1 MAAHRFHRRQSLEV
15 IAAPPSSGTR
25 PRAEPPS
32 ADPHAA
38 LARSPRSIVDTILQ
52 SSTVQMFE
60 AHGVTVAPLG
70 AVPVGE
76 LQRYH
81 EAVSLIG
88 FEGPTFTGTL
98 TLSLP
103 PGLISHRAGTV
114 ATDWTQEL
122 ANQLH
127 GRLKNRLALFQVPLR
142 SSLPRTMSGAALERL
157 RRRTLSEILYRFR
170 SRHGDVTV
178 TLDAPIHEALLAYCG
193 SAQIA
198 REGDVILF

>member
-1 MAAHRFHRRQSLEV
+1 MAAHHYRRPSFDV
-15 IAAPPSSGTR
+15 IAAPPPSGTR
-25 PRAEPPS
+25 PRGES
-32 ADPHAA
+32 RGGETHAA

-60 AHGVTVAPLG
+60 SHDVTVAPLG
-70 AVPVGE
+70 AVPAGQ

-81 EAVSLIG
+81 ETVSLIG

-103 PGLISHRAGTV
+103 PGLVSHRAGTV
-114 ATDWTQEL
+114 ASDWTQEL

-127 GRLKNRLALFQVPLR
+127 GRLKNRLAVFQVPLR

-170 SRHGDVTV
+170 SRHGDVIV